1 MRLLNMKNKDTKIN
15 RFIRLHCA
23 ANGIKFSQCAELI
36 PMSVNALYN
45 ICYENARVADKVE
58 ARIAEILH
66 LDAQQASIFHTLVVG
81 INTQHEAQRKANLQ
95 AKRKLIQEAKD
106 IVASVPKTHVMTHG
120 YLYKLFEANLH
131 KFSDRQVQAL
141 GTTIKCF
148 VN

>member
-1 MRLLNMKNKDTKIN
+1 MKNKDTKIN

-95 AKRKLIQEAKD
+95 AKHARIQQSKA
-106 IVASVPKTHVMTHG
+106 AALSVPKPAVMTHD